1 MPGEQ
6 QPVDPSAQARQ
17 ISLSQAL
24 TMAWAARARGDQATA
39 DQLIETLRS
48 RGLMAAA
55 AANLAFELES
65 AGREA
70 EAETVLRFGLTHVP
84 EDGLLKERLGR
95 IRLRA
100 GDFEEGWTL
109 LEAREIRLTAD
120 QSGRP
125 RYPFPEWRGEPVGS
139 LLVVLE
145 QGLGDQIQFARYL
158 PVLAARGID
167 VSFLCAPSLVRV
179 LQPLGASLIPMQGAQ
194 SLPRCDAWV
203 MMLSLPKILGTTL
216 DTIPPAPFLPGSPGG
231 SGIGVMARGNPGH
244 PNDANRSLPDGFAA
258 ELLALPGAVDLDP
271 HATGSTDFADTAR
284 IINGLAAVVSVDTA
298 VAHLAGA
305 MGKPCHLLL
314 PWVADWRWL
323 RVRTDSPWYPS
334 LTLHRQPTAG
344 DWRSVVDEVRAALEA
359 LEPGRL

>member
-1 MPGEQ
+1 VPGEQ
-6 QPVDPSAQARQ
+6 QPVDTSTQRRQ

-39 DQLIETLRS
+39 DGLIEALRS
-48 RGLMAAA
+48 KGLMGAA

-70 EAETVLRFGLTHVP
+70 EAETVQRFGLSHVP
-84 EDGLLKERLGR
+84 EDGGLKERLAR

-109 LEAREIRLTAD
+109 LEAREIRLAAD
-120 QSGRP
+120 QTGRP
-125 RYPFPEWRGEPVGS
+125 RYPFPEWSGEPVGS

-158 PVLAARGID
+158 PLLAGRGID
-167 VSFLCAPSLVRV
+167 VSFLCAPSLVRL
-179 LQPLGASLIPMQGAQ
+179 LQPLGVRLIPMQGEQ
-194 SLPRCDAWV
+194 TLPRCDAWA
-203 MMLSLPKILGTTL
+203 MMLSLPRILGTTL
-216 DTIPPAPFLPGSPGG
+216 ETIPPAPYLPGAAGG
-231 SGIGVMARGNPGH
+231 SGIGVMTRGNPSH
-244 PNDANRSLPDGFAA
+244 PNDVNRSLPDAVAA
-258 ELLALPGAVDLDP
+258 ELFALPGAVDLDP
-271 HATGSTDFADTAR
+271 DATGAKDFEDTAR
-284 IINGLAAVVSVDTA
+284 IIDGLAAVVSVDTA

-334 LTLHRQPTAG
+334 LTLHRQPSAG
-344 DWRSVVDEVRAALEA
+344 DWRVAVDEVRAAIGA
-359 LEPGRL
+359 APG